1 MDAPLNPPARIQPF
15 SVTSIS
21 TRSTQ
26 KRIDAFMSEFQ
37 ARTTAGQGI
46 NTAVTVQLQ
55 NLRDAL
61 HEEHERRR
69 K

>member
-1 MDAPLNPPARIQPF
+1 MDAPLNPPTRIQPF

-21 TRSTQ
+21 TKSTQ

-37 ARTTAGQGI
+37 ARTTAAQGI

-61 HEEHERRR
+61 REEHERR
-69 K
+69 KK

>member
-15 SVTSIS
+15 SVTPIS

-26 KRIDAFMSEFQ
+26 KRIDAFMNEFQ

-61 HEEHERRR
+61 HEEHERR
-69 K
+69 KK